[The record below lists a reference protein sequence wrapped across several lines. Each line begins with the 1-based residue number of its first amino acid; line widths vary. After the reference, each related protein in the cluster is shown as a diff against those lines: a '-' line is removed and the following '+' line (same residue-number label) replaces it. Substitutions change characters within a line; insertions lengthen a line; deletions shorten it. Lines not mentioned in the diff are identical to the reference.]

1 MADRILF
8 SAFLRRWFDACTN
21 PITSRHGRFVTARGE
36 NDGCSGRGGNGG
48 VKTGTPTEPRD
59 VAGSAFSVIGGNAEG
74 GRSSPLPPRA
84 SEPFPVPRRSV
95 RCSRNRAQTSI
106 RRHLG
111 AIHLV
116 SGLVFASAILA
127 DDEMASTAVD
137 LTVSVESVEEGADA
151 TMVTVTGTLNGA
163 SIPGATFVRL
173 DTGMSEDTAI
183 QEWDYE
189 TSGLLELTIHPYEAS
204 GTLEFT
210 LTPVDDESAE
220 GDEVLTLFG
229 VESTGNLDVRSAT
242 VTIVDNDTAEVTKVR
257 VTPGDAQLLV
267 EWRAVDNA
275 TGYMVQWKSGI
286 EDYNTGNR
294 QYTVTSG
301 STTRYTI
308 PNLTNG
314 TEYTVRVIAIR
325 TGANNGLPSREIA
338 GRSAVRAVAG
348 ISLCAARLDAAE
360 PVWRQAELDICWE
373 VGNTF
378 GTGSNTVIEWQ
389 RHFFWGENVAN
400 PWTPWKEL
408 ARGDTYTPCR
418 NSAACVQH
426 TQKDLF
432 RGLPF
437 TYRMRIRTGGVTVF
451 ESPELEA
458 QAPNSDA
465 TGLVPGISGGF
476 LPGTV
481 EFVEVPTGVFWFD
494 LVFNDTDPVAKIL
507 MVEAVQ
513 GLDAADLVVTN
524 ATATVEMFDDVYKVT
539 LTPVTL
545 GQPVTAHLP
554 ANTVKGVGEGITASG
569 GNNYTRDNVA
579 SNTMTWQTAPPANP
593 QMRGSSGEPLTAVF
607 ENVPSNHDGSSAFT
621 LRMAFSEDVEITPE
635 AMRDHALT
643 VTGGAVTEAHRVDE
657 RSDLWEFTVEPSSS
671 GAVSIL
677 VSAGRAC
684 AEIGALCTSDGR
696 MLSTGLGRSV
706 PGPVP
711 LPPLTASF
719 VSVPAEHDGS
729 GKFWLELTFDAPV
742 AQGSRKHIRALLGA
756 TGGAVKRL
764 RRKDGRRDH
773 WKIRVEPSSHD
784 AVTVSLAP
792 SPACGETGA
801 VCTPDGRTFTTAIAT
816 LIQGPPGLTV
826 ADAEV
831 DEAANAVL
839 AFAVTLSR
847 TPSGTVT
854 VDYATADGTATAGSD
869 YTARSG
875 TLTFAA
881 GETGKTVSV
890 PVLDDAHDEGS
901 ETLTLTLSSPSGA
914 YIEDGVATGT
924 INNSDLMPK
933 AWLGRF
939 GRTVA
944 DQVLDA
950 VEGRMTASPVAG
962 TQLSVAGRRIS
973 GAGASDAL
981 EKHESGA
988 WREALTDWLRGEEED
1003 ATEGQVKD
1011 RDFLIGSSF
1020 ALTRGTAE
1028 GGFGALWGRGA
1039 VSRFDGREGDLTLDG
1054 EVGSALFGADWRRDG
1069 ATAGLALAHSR
1080 GEGGY
1085 RSPAGDGGV
1094 ESTLTGVYPW
1104 GRYAVSERLAVWGV
1118 AGYGAGTLTLT
1129 PKDETPIETDMG
1141 LAMAAVG
1148 GRSVVVKPPA
1158 EGGLELAAKSDA
1170 LVVRTASEEV
1180 RASGGR
1186 SLAASDAR
1194 VTRLRLGV
1202 EGTWRG
1208 LGAGAGEF
1216 VPSLEV
1222 GVRHDGGDAET
1233 GFGADI
1239 GAGVAWTDPSRGLEA
1254 GLAVRSL
1261 LTHEAG
1267 GFRERGFAG
1276 SLSWDPAPS
1285 SQRGPSLTLSR
1296 TVGAQASGGMDA
1308 LFGVEGARVPGAA
1321 NDDGDELRRRTL
1333 EAKLGYGVAV
1343 FGGRYTGTPELG
1355 LGLSQARREVA
1366 LGWRLLEARSAGL
1379 VFGLDVEGARSESVH
1394 GDEEPRH
1401 RLGLGL
1407 GWRLAGA
1414 PREDLELRLETSR
1427 LDGASDDREPE
1438 YRIGFELKARW

>member
-1 MADRILF
+1 MP
-8 SAFLRRWFDACTN
+8 SAGDFEVTVDDAAAAVSGVRVSGASVVLALAGAVQAGQTVELGYTPGTS
-21 PITSRHGRFVTARGE
+21 PIRDAGGMDAGAETSRSVVNH
-36 NDGCSGRGGNGG
+36 
-48 VKTGTPTEPRD
+48 TP
-59 VAGSAFSVIGGNAEG
+59 
-74 GRSSPLPPRA
+74 
-84 SEPFPVPRRSV
+84 
-95 RCSRNRAQTSI
+95 
-106 RRHLG
+106 
-111 AIHLV
+111 
-116 SGLVFASAILA
+116 
-127 DDEMASTAVD
+127 
-137 LTVSVESVEEGADA
+137 
-151 TMVTVTGTLNGA
+151 VTV
-163 SIPGATFVRL
+163 
-173 DTGMSEDTAI
+173 
-183 QEWDYE
+183 
-189 TSGLLELTIHPYEAS
+189 
-204 GTLEFT
+204 
-210 LTPVDDESAE
+210 PVLESAE
-220 GDEVLTLFG
+220 VDGGSLVMRYGEALDEGSVPSAGDFDVVVGRIRMLTGAVHVRGEAVGVSGVAVSDSTVTLTLSRLMVAG
-229 VESTGNLDVRSAT
+229 AVVELDY
-242 VTIVDNDTAEVTKVR
+242 
-257 VTPGDAQLLV
+257 TPGTHPLRDIGGTDAAA
-267 EWRAVDNA
+267 EDN
-275 TGYMVQWKSGI
+275 MEVV
-286 EDYNTGNR
+286 NR
-294 QYTVTSG
+294 T
-301 STTRYTI
+301 
-308 PNLTNG
+308 P
-314 TEYTVRVIAIR
+314 AP
-325 TGANNGLPSREIA
+325 A
-338 GRSAVRAVAG
+338 AVA
-348 ISLCAARLDAAE
+348 ISLCAARLNAAE

-373 VGNTF
+373 VGDTF

-389 RHFFWGENVAN
+389 RHFFWGENDAN
-400 PWTPWKEL
+400 PWTPWSVL

-426 TQKDLF
+426 TQKGLF
-432 RGLPF
+432 RGRPF

-481 EFVEVPTGVFWFD
+481 EFVEVPTGAFWFD

-524 ATATVEMFDDVYKVT
+524 ATATVEMFDDVYKVS

-554 ANTVKGVGEGITASG
+554 ANTVKGVGEGITSSG

-579 SNTMTWQTAPPANP
+579 SNTMTWQTAPPANS
-593 QMRGSSGEPLTAVF
+593 QMRGRSGEPLTAAF

-643 VTGGAVTEAHRVDE
+643 VIGGAVTEAHRVDE

-671 GAVSIL
+671 GEVSIL

-706 PGPVP
+706 PGPAS

-742 AQGSRKHIRALLGA
+742 AQGSRKHIRALLGV
-756 TGGAVKRL
+756 TGGAVKKL
-764 RRKDGRRDH
+764 RRKAGRLDH

-816 LIQGPPGLTV
+816 RIQGPPGLTV

-831 DEAANAVL
+831 DEEANAVL

-847 TPSGTVT
+847 APSGTVT

-950 VEGRMTASPVAG
+950 VEGRMTASRVAG
-962 TQLSVAGRRIS
+962 TELSVAGRRIS

-1003 ATEGQVKD
+1003 AAEGQVKD
-1011 RDFLIGSSF
+1011 RDFLTGSSF

-1054 EVGSALFGADWRRDG
+1054 EVGSALFGADWTRDG
-1069 ATAGLALAHSR
+1069 ATVGFALGHSR

-1194 VTRLRLGV
+1194 VTRVRLGV

-1208 LGAGAGEF
+1208 LGAGGGEF

-1355 LGLSQARREVA
+1355 LGLSQARREVT